1 MLRVAKLLENY
12 LSSVKGALRN
22 ADKAEIRMNGK
33 LLGEV
38 PLTPP
43 ESFASDTAQIAKRA
57 GCRLAEMEFFLVS
70 ESGNQRVPISPSLFC
85 ADLVHA
91 SFLAGGGL
99 NLFTDLDSVRILS
112 ESGFTVYP
120 PAILRDLQKTG
131 SPLVRGVVA
140 VLKSLEE
147 ALIVKLLIYQFS
159 ALPPEYL
166 SRGKVLSLVCKDVIE
181 GSAFIADFGPYSYG
195 RGEFEEEVEGADE
208 RLIENTAVCFMAMTA
223 EIEGKAAF
231 GISRREI
238 ATDLPGRSFFIRA
251 LRKGP

>member
-1 MLRVAKLLENY
+1 MLRVRESIEDY
-12 LSSVKGALRN
+12 LGSLGRVLRN
-22 ADKAEIRMNGK
+22 AEKAEIRMNGK

-43 ESFASDTAQIAKRA
+43 ERFSSDTAQIAKRA
-57 GCRLAEMEFFLVS
+57 GCRLAEMEFFLKR
-70 ESGNQRVPISPSLFC
+70 GDRRVPVPPPFFC

-91 SFLAGGGL
+91 SFLVAGGL
-99 NLFTDLDSVRILS
+99 NLFIDPDSVKILS

-140 VLKSLEE
+140 VIESPDRGPIL
-147 ALIVKLLIYQFS
+147 KLLIYQFS

-181 GSAFIADFGPYSYG
+181 GGAFIVDFGPYSYG
-195 RGEFEEEVEGADE
+195 RGEFEEEVKGADE
-208 RLIENTAVCFMAMTA
+208 RLIENTALCFMAMTA
-223 EIEGKAAF
+223 EIEGKATF

-238 ATDLPGRSFFIRA
+238 ATDLPGKSFFIRA